1 MLLNNADTQG
11 KILGLTAGIHQVSL
25 FNLETIDP
33 LDYIRI
39 VGLEGVEFQWRY
51 SGETSWREPDTGNE
65 LTEYADSIG
74 QELRIELNVIGGG
87 EFLFR
92 TDDTF
97 EYPNDDAPTNP
108 IIDIEVL
115 KQGSN
120 YYSALSE
127 AAPPAIASDY
137 IGSVDNNIL
146 STDSELGQ

>member
-1 MLLNNADTQG
+1 MLLNDVDTQG
-11 KILGLTAGIHQVSL
+11 KILGLTAGIYQVSL

-33 LDYIRI
+33 YDYIRI

-51 SGETSWREPDTGNE
+51 SGEMSWREPYTGNQF
-65 LTEYADSIG
+65 TEYADSIG

-108 IIDIEVL
+108 SSLMVRR
-115 KQGSN
+115 
-120 YYSALSE
+120 A
-127 AAPPAIASDY
+127 
-137 IGSVDNNIL
+137 V
-146 STDSELGQ
+146 